1 MVNKSSGF
9 VNWLLYGKIYKKM
22 HCEKVKYV
30 ATVGII
36 AALYIGYLMYTG
48 KWDQPIEYLYLALIA
63 GIGGYFGVIYYKLQ
77 KHKPI
82 NLKTVILFF
91 LDK

>member
-1 MVNKSSGF
+1 MTNK
-9 VNWLLYGKIYKKM
+9 VVEYILYGKIFKKM
-22 HCEKVKYV
+22 HCEKVKYL

-36 AALYIGYLMYTG
+36 AILYIGYLMYTG
-48 KWDQPIEYLYLALIA
+48 KWDQPIEYLYLALLA
-63 GIGGYFGVIYYKLQ
+63 GIGGYLGVLYYKIM

-82 NLKTVILFF
+82 NAKTVILFF